1 MADLTKLHQDL
12 ARVALVERNLNDVLT
27 EIVGIARKAVPS
39 VDAASITLIRGEKA
53 FTAAYDGQL
62 AMDADELQY
71 ERGYGPCID
80 AGLAGQMLVIEDMRT
95 EERWPDYTR
104 RAAEH
109 GIGSSMSVPLPFQA
123 ASIGALNTYGETP
136 RTMSA
141 EDRALGEEVAGW
153 IALAVG
159 TAEAVARTSEA
170 LANLRIAMRSRA
182 SIEQAKG
189 MLMERY
195 KISSDRAFAVLTR
208 ASQTSNI
215 KLREVADDL
224 LRTGKLA
231 GVPEPE

>member
-1 MADLTKLHQDL
+1 
-12 ARVALVERNLNDVLT
+12 
-27 EIVGIARKAVPS
+27 
-39 VDAASITLIRGEKA
+39 
-53 FTAAYDGQL
+53 
-62 AMDADELQY
+62 
-71 ERGYGPCID
+71 
-80 AGLAGQMLVIEDMRT
+80 
-95 EERWPDYTR
+95 
-104 RAAEH
+104 
-109 GIGSSMSVPLPFQA
+109 
-123 ASIGALNTYGETP
+123 
-136 RTMSA
+136 MSA

-231 GVPEPE
+231 GVPEPD